1 MNIEVELEQESDGR
15 WIADVPSIPGAIA
28 YGATKKE
35 ALERVIAIL
44 NESGEKESMSAA
56 ERVAKQLRWCPS
68 ATGTRIVLSAS
79 N

>member
-1 MNIEVELEQESDGR
+1 VENGAMNIEVELEQESDGR

-44 NESGEKESMSAA
+44 KESGEKESTAAA
-56 ERVAKQLRWCPS
+56 ELVAKQYANARDL
-68 ATGTRIVLSAS
+68 ADQ
-79 N
+79 

>member
-1 MNIEVELEQESDGR
+1 MENGAMNTEVELEQESDGR

-44 NESGEKESMSAA
+44 KESGEKESTAAA
-56 ERVAKQLRWCPS
+56 ELVAKQYENARDL
-68 ATGTRIVLSAS
+68 ADQ
-79 N
+79 

>member
-1 MNIEVELEQESDGR
+1 MENGAMNTEVELEQESDGR

-44 NESGEKESMSAA
+44 KESGEKELTAAA
-56 ERVAKQLRWCPS
+56 ELVAKQYANARDL
-68 ATGTRIVLSAS
+68 ADQ
-79 N
+79 

>member
-15 WIADVPSIPGAIA
+15 WIADVPSIPGAIV

-44 NESGEKESMSAA
+44 KESGEKESTAAA
-56 ERVAKQLRWCPS
+56 ELVAKQYANARDL
-68 ATGTRIVLSAS
+68 ADQ
-79 N
+79 

>member
-44 NESGEKESMSAA
+44 KESGEKESTAAA
-56 ERVAKQLRWCPS
+56 ELVAQQYANVRDP
-68 ATGTRIVLSAS
+68 ADQ
-79 N
+79 

>member
-1 MNIEVELEQESDGR
+1 MNTEVELEQESDGR

-44 NESGEKESMSAA
+44 RSP
-56 ERVAKQLRWCPS
+56 AK
-68 ATGTRIVLSAS
+68 
-79 N
+79 NN